1 MSRCIKLNQDD
12 IKNLNL
18 KYKILGN
25 NPYKCVVAAFE
36 TAGFQKT
43 NGIIFNF
50 LIFKMMIGFV
60 IGVY

>member
-1 MSRCIKLNQDD
+1 MSRCIKLNQDE

-43 NGIIFNF
+43 NGIFFNF
-50 LIFKMMIGFV
+50 FNF
-60 IGVY
+60 